1 MTQRGQCP
9 GKLSGFLKP
18 RTFGPTFWKR
28 AQQKRGWTQCLGECG
43 SAAGHGKH
51 LVTKGWTGGERRGHV
66 WKRDTG
72 QRCAHARLP
81 GLRTG
86 KDLVAAAQPAYHTN
100 YEKQTAEA
108 PRVWN
113 TALTV
118 TPYFFS
124 SSRARNLRLHR
135 NPGLVALKTHWPHV
149 GLYASCD
156 HKEPVITEETNLET
170 RAQGCRPDFLL
181 AANIRILPSTAN
193 YEREEGCV
201 CKRLVED

>member
-1 MTQRGQCP
+1 METRHRSALCA
-9 GKLSGFLKP
+9 
-18 RTFGPTFWKR
+18 R
-28 AQQKRGWTQCLGECG
+28 A
-43 SAAGHGKH
+43 AAGAPDR
-51 LVTKGWTGGERRGHV
+51 KGPRR
-66 WKRDTG
+66 
-72 QRCAHARLP
+72 CRL
-81 GLRTG
+81 
-86 KDLVAAAQPAYHTN
+86 AYHTN

-156 HKEPVITEETNLET
+156 HKGPVITEETNLET

>member
-1 MTQRGQCP
+1 MASSSHAR
-9 GKLSGFLKP
+9 SGP
-18 RTFGPTFWKR
+18 RSGNELNR
-28 AQQKRGWTQCLGECG
+28 N
-43 SAAGHGKH
+43 AAGHSAWVSAAARQ
-51 LVTKGWTGGERRGHV
+51 VTESIWLRKGGRVGSAEGTCGNATPVSAVR
-66 WKRDTG
+66 T
-72 QRCAHARLP
+72 RLP

-86 KDLVAAAQPAYHTN
+86 KDLVAAARPAYHTN

-156 HKEPVITEETNLET
+156 HKGPVITEETNLET